1 MKSDRSKMAI
11 GIGLIG
17 IGILWAMANL
27 VQIEIRWELLWPM
40 FITIPGILLWLGFLT
55 GHREHNVGVLIPA
68 NILLFMG
75 LTFQFN
81 VIADEVLGFD
91 KVWLLTTAMYTT
103 APVAIGM
110 AIAWVASGNKAYLV
124 PASIMG
130 AISVCILSF
139 TVPIVL
145 FDALAFS
152 RFGNIFWPLLIIAVG
167 VIIIFSPL
175 VSMLFKGLIVDKN
188 KVSEAE
194 VIK

>member
-1 MKSDRSKMAI
+1 MKKQGSNLAL
-11 GIGLIG
+11 GFGLVAVGVIWVM
-17 IGILWAMANL
+17 LN
-27 VQIEIRWELLWPM
+27 VFQIEIKWELLWPM
-40 FITIPGILLWLGFLT
+40 FITVPGILLWIGFLT

-81 VIADEVLGFD
+81 VVADEILGFD

-124 PASIMG
+124 PATIMG

-152 RFGNIFWPLLIIAVG
+152 RFGNIFWPLLIIAIG
-167 VIIIFSPL
+167 VFIIFSPL
-175 VSMLFKGLIVDKN
+175 VGMLFKGLMTDRD